1 MQNKFKYLS
10 LLLPGLLP
18 LFVFIL
24 ADEFAGTTN
33 AIILALIAGG
43 AVFVYTWI
51 RNKKADAFVLF
62 DTLLLAAFGG
72 VSLLLHDDIFF
83 KLKPGIIQTILV
95 VIIGLSAYSP
105 RNIMLNMA
113 QRYMP
118 DKEFDEA
125 QLRQLRSQTR
135 VLFWLFF
142 THTLLVFY
150 SAFYMSKEAWAF
162 ISGGLFYVIAGLWFV
177 VELVRQRIL
186 RSNIEWLPVLNEE
199 GKVIGKASRA
209 QVHSGSKVL
218 HPVVHLHVFN
228 KKGELFVQKRSID
241 KDIQPGKWDT
251 SVGGHISFKETP
263 QKALQREA
271 KEELNIK
278 TGDAKFL
285 FSYIWESDVEKE
297 FVYTFAIT
305 TDQEVTPDP
314 RELAGGTWMKI
325 GEIKSKLGKS
335 FFTPNF
341 EHEFQMLIKRIVFK

>member
-1 MQNKFKYLS
+1 MQNKFKYLG

-33 AIILALIAGG
+33 AIIFALLAG
-43 AVFVYTWI
+43 AVVFVYTWI
-51 RNKKADAFVLF
+51 RNQKADAFVLF

-113 QRYMP
+113 KRYMP
-118 DKEFDEA
+118 GKEFDEA

-142 THTLLVFY
+142 IHTLLVFY

-162 ISGGLFYVIAGLWFV
+162 ISGGLFYVIAGLWFA

-186 RSNIEWLPVLNEE
+186 RSKIEWLPVLNEE

-209 QVHSGSKVL
+209 QVHNGSKVL

-228 KKGELFVQKRSID
+228 KKGELFVQKRATD

-278 TGDAKFL
+278 TDDAKFL

-297 FVYTFAIT
+297 FVYMFAIT
-305 TDQEVTPDP
+305 TDQDVVPDP
-314 RELAGGTWMKI
+314 KELAGGRWMNI
-325 GEIKSKLGKS
+325 AEIKTKLGKS